1 MGDSSDDELEI
12 ERVSSQKAVKEY
24 EVVPEDTKFVFKF
37 KNTAGKSYSL
47 MEYNL
52 MKGKELPY
60 TTTIKGVLGR
70 FVCFVYDYFSVRE
83 KR

>member
-1 MGDSSDDELEI
+1 MSDSSDNELVI
-12 ERVSSQKAVKEY
+12 ERVNSLKAGKEY
-24 EVVPEDTKFVFKF
+24 KIVPANTKFVFKF

-70 FVCFVYDYFSVRE
+70 FSVLCF
-83 KR
+83 